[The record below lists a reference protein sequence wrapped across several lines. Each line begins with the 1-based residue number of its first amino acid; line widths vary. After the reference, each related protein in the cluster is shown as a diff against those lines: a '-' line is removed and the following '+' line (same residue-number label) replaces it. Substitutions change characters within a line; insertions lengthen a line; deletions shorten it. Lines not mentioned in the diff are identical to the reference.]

1 MVPIEQLEMV
11 KTPET
16 TTITVRAEVK
26 ERLAQ
31 AKGSKSWDDF
41 LEEVADEYLD
51 QAIALAE
58 ERLAA
63 LKAHKA
69 KARSLLDLDREIQK
83 LPREAKGNARARTR
97 NVDAADPSGSV
108 RRASRART

>member
-1 MVPIEQLEMV
+1 MN
-11 KTPET
+11 ET
-16 TTITVRAEVK
+16 TTITVRTEVK

-31 AKGSKSWDDF
+31 AKGNKSWDDF
-41 LEEVADEYLD
+41 LKEVADEYLD

-69 KARSLLDLDREIQK
+69 KARSLIDLEREIQK
-83 LPREAKGNARARTR
+83 LPREANENDKRKPKRASRR
-97 NVDAADPSGSV
+97 MDPPDSPGSV